1 MDGVNDYDYLFKILL
16 IGDSGVGKSCVL
28 LRFTDNEFR
37 SSFLS
42 TIGVDFKIKTIDLNG
57 KQTKLQIWDTAGQE
71 RFQTITRNYY
81 KGAQGIFLVYDVSER
96 DTFDNIQNWVDE
108 VKNNT
113 EKAVT
118 MLLIGNKCDL
128 VNKRQVSTEE
138 GEQLAQNLKMCF
150 LETSAKDNT
159 NIAKCF
165 QVMAGEIE
173 IKLSTDENEIDNK
186 KIISVTEG
194 KKIKKRKIC

>member
-28 LRFTDNEFR
+28 LRFT
-37 SSFLS
+37 
-42 TIGVDFKIKTIDLNG
+42 KIKTIDLNG